1 MQTFYPPLRKRAG
14 IDDSAG
20 QSPANGH
27 EGSNVQEGLPRR
39 GHSGLVIQAAAKAA
53 ASGTA
58 ASYCNPGLWLG
69 HRHAQAQ
76 ALTPQ
81 KAPTGPTAPRASR
94 SSSHPIGDSLDV
106 TFQER
111 LTSFGADQLPEL
123 VELIEAKHSQFS
135 PVSLCTAIHRLA
147 AFQQGS
153 KQFQRCQGLLSTL
166 ESQLR
171 ERPSRF
177 RAQSIAN
184 ACWAVAKLHW
194 TAQSLMEAMI
204 QITEQRVNHFKPQEL
219 SLFLWGIASS
229 RTAPKNAEATA
240 AAAITSEFLQRGSAK
255 FDAQSTATLAY
266 SAGVLLV
273 TNEAFWSAM
282 DAGSAD
288 RVSEFSDR
296 QLANLVWGFATVAYT
311 DCTAIFTRVAKEAPI
326 AKLAPIDLS
335 LVAWS
340 MAKVAQGGQEFYDE
354 VADAVCRKRDAWKI
368 SDTRNI
374 ATLLYSLALAEQAAS
389 HEGAFRIL
397 AEAACKRPGEFS
409 LQGLTNAVWAFAT
422 ACYTDE
428 RWFAV
433 VASEVLKRDHSEFE
447 LLDVANCLW
456 AYAAVLHKDPHI
468 VSRLTSLGK
477 VMMTE
482 FSAQN
487 LAISAWALASLEVRD
502 HNFFERAADP
512 FVARLS
518 ECKSQ
523 ELNNM
528 LWAYATVGVRL
539 PWLFIK
545 VSNHAKAV
553 GLAEFKMHELSI
565 MMWAHGTAGVCNHDF
580 FDDVVEEVLGSRGIK
595 SCAPREVANAAWAY
609 STIIGRCHWPWMQAV
624 AEYSSQH
631 ICEFDMQG
639 IGNVLWSFTN
649 VATFSER
656 LLESACR
663 ETARRA
669 REDPS
674 SASQNIAQVLSAAQ
688 AAGLLHVE
696 LFEAAIQAFL
706 RGFAS
711 EPSSSRDAQ
720 GIGAR
725 ELLILGN
732 AAKPASR
739 ELGGLW
745 TRLSQFLDLH
755 IFHSLRQAVPSGD
768 GGWSKM
774 ESRIS
779 ELDLDHLGV
788 WFTAQ
793 FLEDVNAVSSAEV
806 FTPSCSTSAWVKEAA
821 AACAVE
827 RERAIRAGMAE
838 AAPLEQQKLVR
849 QLDKVNKREIV
860 AWVRY
865 TTRTGRNEPGRAF
878 SWQLE
883 DSKKASSSASMAS
896 ELLKPMIT
904 RSRVAPNMLGEHD
917 RSGHAERCALMQ
929 VTTDLLGDTDSEGAS
944 SIEGQIFLYVTHFP
958 CISCVCVIA
967 QFSRLFPRLSFHLA
981 YADGRS
987 IHAQSLEARP
997 KDAVNR

>member
-1 MQTFYPPLRKRAG
+1 
-14 IDDSAG
+14 
-20 QSPANGH
+20 
-27 EGSNVQEGLPRR
+27 
-39 GHSGLVIQAAAKAA
+39 
-53 ASGTA
+53 
-58 ASYCNPGLWLG
+58 
-69 HRHAQAQ
+69 
-76 ALTPQ
+76 
-81 KAPTGPTAPRASR
+81 
-94 SSSHPIGDSLDV
+94 
-106 TFQER
+106 
-111 LTSFGADQLPEL
+111 
-123 VELIEAKHSQFS
+123 
-135 PVSLCTAIHRLA
+135 
-147 AFQQGS
+147 
-153 KQFQRCQGLLSTL
+153 
-166 ESQLR
+166 
-171 ERPSRF
+171 
-177 RAQSIAN
+177 
-184 ACWAVAKLHW
+184 
-194 TAQSLMEAMI
+194 
-204 QITEQRVNHFKPQEL
+204 
-219 SLFLWGIASS
+219 
-229 RTAPKNAEATA
+229 
-240 AAAITSEFLQRGSAK
+240 
-255 FDAQSTATLAY
+255 
-266 SAGVLLV
+266 
-273 TNEAFWSAM
+273 
-282 DAGSAD
+282 
-288 RVSEFSDR
+288 
-296 QLANLVWGFATVAYT
+296 
-311 DCTAIFTRVAKEAPI
+311 
-326 AKLAPIDLS
+326 
-335 LVAWS
+335 
-340 MAKVAQGGQEFYDE
+340 
-354 VADAVCRKRDAWKI
+354 
-368 SDTRNI
+368 
-374 ATLLYSLALAEQAAS
+374 
-389 HEGAFRIL
+389 
-397 AEAACKRPGEFS
+397 
-409 LQGLTNAVWAFAT
+409 
-422 ACYTDE
+422 
-428 RWFAV
+428 
-433 VASEVLKRDHSEFE
+433 
-447 LLDVANCLW
+447 
-456 AYAAVLHKDPHI
+456 
-468 VSRLTSLGK
+468 
-477 VMMTE
+477 
-482 FSAQN
+482 
-487 LAISAWALASLEVRD
+487 
-502 HNFFERAADP
+502 
-512 FVARLS
+512 
-518 ECKSQ
+518 
-523 ELNNM
+523 
-528 LWAYATVGVRL
+528 
-539 PWLFIK
+539 
-545 VSNHAKAV
+545 
-553 GLAEFKMHELSI
+553 
-565 MMWAHGTAGVCNHDF
+565 
-580 FDDVVEEVLGSRGIK
+580 
-595 SCAPREVANAAWAY
+595 
-609 STIIGRCHWPWMQAV
+609 
-624 AEYSSQH
+624 
-631 ICEFDMQG
+631 MQG

>member
-1 MQTFYPPLRKRAG
+1 MQTFYPPLKKRPD
-14 IDDSAG
+14 IDEAAD
-20 QSPANGH
+20 QSPTNGQ

-58 ASYCNPGLWLG
+58 ASYCAPGLWLG
-69 HRHAQAQ
+69 HRQPQTQAPTQ
-76 ALTPQ
+76 Q
-81 KAPTGPTAPRASR
+81 KAPTRPTGYRASR
-94 SSSHPIGDSLDV
+94 SSSHPVGDSLDV

-111 LTSFGADQLPEL
+111 LTSFGADQLSEL

-135 PVSLCTAIHRLA
+135 PVSLCTAIHRVA

-153 KQFQRCQGLLSTL
+153 KQYQRCQGLLSTL

-194 TAQSLMEAMI
+194 NAQSLMETMI
-204 QITEQRVNHFKPQEL
+204 LIAEQRVDHFKPQEL

-229 RTAPKNAEATA
+229 RTAPKDAEATA
-240 AAAITSEFLQRGSAK
+240 AAAIASEFLQRGSAK

-311 DCTAIFTRVAKEAPI
+311 DCTAVFTRVAKEAPI

-354 VADAVCRKRDAWKI
+354 VADAVCCKRDAWKI

-374 ATLLYSLALAEQAAS
+374 ATLLYSLALAEQAAAA

-468 VSRLTSLGK
+468 ISRLTSLGK

-502 HNFFERAADP
+502 HHFFERAADP
-512 FVARLS
+512 FVARLA

-545 VSNHAKAV
+545 VANHAKAV

-580 FDDVVEEVLGSRGIK
+580 FDDARGLAAG
-595 SCAPREVANAAWAY
+595 APRAQDPALNTRCFWFLVWGRAADA
-609 STIIGRCHWPWMQAV
+609 SCNPFSRSLGRNQ
-624 AEYSSQH
+624 
-631 ICEFDMQG
+631 
-639 IGNVLWSFTN
+639 N
-649 VATFSER
+649 
-656 LLESACR
+656 LLVHR
-663 ETARRA
+663 
-669 REDPS
+669 
-674 SASQNIAQVLSAAQ
+674 
-688 AAGLLHVE
+688 
-696 LFEAAIQAFL
+696 
-706 RGFAS
+706 
-711 EPSSSRDAQ
+711 
-720 GIGAR
+720 
-725 ELLILGN
+725 
-732 AAKPASR
+732 SR
-739 ELGGLW
+739 E
-745 TRLSQFLDLH
+745 
-755 IFHSLRQAVPSGD
+755 P
-768 GGWSKM
+768 
-774 ESRIS
+774 
-779 ELDLDHLGV
+779 
-788 WFTAQ
+788 
-793 FLEDVNAVSSAEV
+793 
-806 FTPSCSTSAWVKEAA
+806 
-821 AACAVE
+821 
-827 RERAIRAGMAE
+827 
-838 AAPLEQQKLVR
+838 
-849 QLDKVNKREIV
+849 
-860 AWVRY
+860 
-865 TTRTGRNEPGRAF
+865 
-878 SWQLE
+878 
-883 DSKKASSSASMAS
+883 
-896 ELLKPMIT
+896 
-904 RSRVAPNMLGEHD
+904 
-917 RSGHAERCALMQ
+917 
-929 VTTDLLGDTDSEGAS
+929 
-944 SIEGQIFLYVTHFP
+944 
-958 CISCVCVIA
+958 
-967 QFSRLFPRLSFHLA
+967 
-981 YADGRS
+981 
-987 IHAQSLEARP
+987 
-997 KDAVNR
+997 